1 MMEEITMKNI
11 DVKYENNL
19 FSIDNYN
26 EEDELNIMR
35 NEYHKLM
42 DESIHNYLL
51 GYKQAL
57 LELKDKIH
65 TCKTKLDAI
74 NLIDNMIKSIGE

>member
-11 DVKYENNL
+11 NVKYEDNL

-26 EEDELNIMR
+26 EEDELNLMR
-35 NEYHKLM
+35 SEYHKLM
-42 DESIHNYLL
+42 DESIHNYLS

-65 TCKTKLDAI
+65 TCKTKSDAL
-74 NLIDNMIKSIGE
+74 NLIEIMLKSVGE